1 MNPREYLIRAFKDGT
16 ITLVELCD
24 GINRLECMTEDEY
37 KISEAY
43 AKLGILLMDYTY
55 GAVIK

>member
-1 MNPREYLIRAFKDGT
+1 MNPREYLIRSFKDGT

-24 GINRLECMTEDEY
+24 AINRLECMTEDEY

-43 AKLGILLMDYTY
+43 AKLGILLMEYTY
-55 GAVIK
+55 GAVTK